1 MCIHKIYIYI
11 SPFHPHSFFGFEKR
25 FSHGDGPMATGLVYV
40 TMVYGAMNRFIA
52 GWARRMKVL
61 AVKMLIMAA
70 WRWTE
75 MDGIRRGLFLGK
87 LCINVGL
94 NGKIY

>member
-1 MCIHKIYIYI
+1 
-11 SPFHPHSFFGFEKR
+11 
-25 FSHGDGPMATGLVYV
+25 MATGLVYV

-61 AVKMLIMAA
+61 AVKTLIMAA
-70 WRWTE
+70 WLGGLGTVRG
-75 MDGIRRGLFLGK
+75 GIFLGK
-87 LCINVGL
+87 QCINVGL

>member
-1 MCIHKIYIYI
+1 MHIHIPIP
-11 SPFHPHSFFGFEKR
+11 SPTLHLGFEKR

-52 GWARRMKVL
+52 GWAQRMKVL
-61 AVKMLIMAA
+61 DVKTLIMAA

-75 MDGIRRGLFLGK
+75 MDGEYGEVSFWGN
-87 LCINVGL
+87 NV
-94 NGKIY
+94 